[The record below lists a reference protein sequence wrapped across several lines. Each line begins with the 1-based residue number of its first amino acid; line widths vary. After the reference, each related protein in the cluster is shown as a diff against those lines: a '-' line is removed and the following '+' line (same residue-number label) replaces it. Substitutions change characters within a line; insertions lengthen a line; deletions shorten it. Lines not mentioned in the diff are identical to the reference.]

1 MVCSV
6 PQTITMQCIFCK
18 KTIPI
23 FRRLKD
29 AEFCS
34 DAHRKQYVQ
43 EQSFMA
49 MRRLVTNRGGES
61 TRVHNTSVGLKA
73 IALTTLE
80 ESRELAAEL
89 SSSAYTAALEAAHQM
104 ANVGA
109 PASGNRQGSAPAH
122 REVNYSAAPS
132 LDECPSDDL
141 LFDALSELSV
151 AFEASPEIAD
161 HTSEVVENRQASAE
175 ISLATAQSEIDECPS
190 DDLLFDALSNMN
202 FQAEPPLPA
211 PPAPAARQAKPFV
224 KGLLPTISV
233 RQHGTLDQ
241 FQQNAV
247 RGSLRLLLSKVP
259 ILFSPRIT
267 PVRLKVIS
275 RRKRGG
281 LVTFPISPKALREAH
296 HFGRTAGV
304 PVTWSARTELQLP
317 LLSLLVDSVLVAPP
331 PPLANRA
338 DLRFVNPARTS
349 IATPQLQQADLLAW
363 PEFAAA
369 IQPLG
374 LAIDGELRIPPP
386 PIAAPV
392 QSIFAIAARSI
403 VVQLDVP
410 VQSDPA
416 AMEPKLLPCNQQAEL
431 LTNLPV
437 GASGSVGFTI
447 ASRSAAS
454 AFISDV
460 AGELPFVPQSAIPS
474 PRIALESELR
484 DATPVQSIFVI
495 GARCILVPIDVPA
508 PIDCAP
514 LASKVMPC
522 DHPAQLFTELPV
534 SGSSS
539 VVFAIASRSTVC
551 LNVAE
556 EIEFVPRLA
565 VPSLSFV
572 IDSELH
578 PPPPPFAKPVQ
589 SNFVITARSIS
600 VPLKAPVPSDWTALQ
615 PVLVS
620 YDQPAEL
627 LTDLPVGGSGS
638 VVFAIA
644 GRSASFSNVVEDIP
658 FVPQLALPFLRFV
671 IDSELRPPPPPF
683 AKPMQSIFVIAARS
697 SSVQLDAPVPSDW
710 AALQQALPPCDQP
723 AELLTDLPVAE
734 SGSVVFAIAGRSAVF
749 SNVVEDIPFVP
760 QLALPSLRFVIDSE
774 LHPPPPPFA
783 KPVQGNFVIAAKEIS
798 VQLQG
803 DWAVWTPI
811 PQLLAR
817 LQFAIESDLVIPPPP
832 IAGRVHFAPTPLAS
846 DPLRLNNL
854 GSESVPFAVLVALPQ
869 RELSGLPQ
877 NLTTAQLQES
887 APRMGKTLPKQDLLA
902 EFVDFELSASMLSER
917 TTSVILPSPVL
928 AESTAQKPV
937 FPNLESKAIHLELSS
952 LVEHLRSLHT
962 ESMSLVVP
970 NSDLWTINNSKWQE
984 QAFAFGLQKIDLPQR
999 TESLVCAAAAG
1010 ASATLW
1016 GDPVSRIPN
1025 SGTSTELA
1033 FGSKWQV
1040 FASMKALEPTPRHDV
1055 ASFRDGYGQPV
1066 PFFDRATRSNR
1077 KSGADI
1083 FLARIPAPAI
1093 APELEWPEIADFLT
1107 DTSIPPFANLVALP
1121 TLKLARTSRF
1131 RLDNSLGPL
1140 QVLITPMKLNSGLSV
1155 APFVRPDKPAEEV
1168 LRQKLDEKQPSSGFS
1183 LFLLKAP
1190 ADLKW
1195 ITLSLPVILGVW
1207 LFTSA
1212 RSHQKP
1218 EVSKGPPTEIAGV
1231 SEPGDVL
1238 PEKTADK
1245 VIGSDQKI
1253 ATTPANEVEE
1263 IIATGKRVPVASGD
1277 SWDKFKQRIAYR
1289 SAVAYEDDFHS
1300 GLSQWAG
1307 RGGWAGTWGYDKTGL
1322 VRIGQLAV
1330 FSPSM
1335 SMTDYHYEV
1344 TVSLDRHS
1352 FGWIY
1357 RAMDLNNYY
1366 AARLVMTRPGPVPT
1380 VALERYAVVGGK
1392 HMKSQFIPIP
1402 LSQQV
1407 DSIFTVSMDVAGNS
1421 FTTSVQGQIVDS
1433 FSDDRFGY
1441 GGVGLFSGRGEES
1454 RVFRISLTH
1463 NNDTFG
1469 RLCAMIAPYES
1480 VTSGSSKK

>member
-1 MVCSV
+1 
-6 PQTITMQCIFCK
+6 MQCIFCK

-89 SSSAYTAALEAAHQM
+89 NSSAYTAALEAAHQM

-109 PASGNRQGSAPAH
+109 PASGNRQGSPASH
-122 REVNYSAAPS
+122 RDVDYSAAPS

-151 AFEASPEIAD
+151 AFEASPPIANL
-161 HTSEVVENRQASAE
+161 TPEVVENRQAPAE
-175 ISLATAQSEIDECPS
+175 VNLATVQPEIDECPS

-202 FQAEPPLPA
+202 FQAEPPIPP
-211 PPAPAARQAKPFV
+211 PPAAARHAQPLV
-224 KGLLPTISV
+224 KGPFPTISV

-247 RGSLRLLLSKVP
+247 RGSLRHLLSKIP

-281 LVTFPISPKALREAH
+281 LASFPISPKALREAH

-304 PVTWSARTELQLP
+304 PVTWSARTQLPLP

-331 PPLANRA
+331 PPLATRA
-338 DLRFVNPARTS
+338 DLCFVNRARTS

-363 PEFAAA
+363 PELAAA
-369 IQPLG
+369 VQSTG
-374 LAIDGELRIPPP
+374 LAMDGELRSPPP

-392 QSIFAIAARSI
+392 RSIFAIAARSM

-410 VQSDPA
+410 VQSDRA
-416 AMEPKLLPCNQQAEL
+416 AMEAKLLPWNQQTEL

-437 GASGSVGFTI
+437 GASGSVGFAI
-447 ASRSAAS
+447 APRSAAS

-460 AGELPFVPQSAIPS
+460 AGEIPFVPQSAIPS

-484 DATPVQSIFVI
+484 AAAPVQSVFVI
-495 GARCILVPIDVPA
+495 GARSILVPIEVPA
-508 PIDCAP
+508 PIDWAA
-514 LASKVMPC
+514 LESKVLPC
-522 DHPAQLFTELPV
+522 DQPAQLFTE
-534 SGSSS
+534 
-539 VVFAIASRSTVC
+539 
-551 LNVAE
+551 
-556 EIEFVPRLA
+556 
-565 VPSLSFV
+565 
-572 IDSELH
+572 
-578 PPPPPFAKPVQ
+578 
-589 SNFVITARSIS
+589 
-600 VPLKAPVPSDWTALQ
+600 
-615 PVLVS
+615 
-620 YDQPAEL
+620 
-627 LTDLPVGGSGS
+627 LPVGGSGS

-644 GRSASFSNVVEDIP
+644 GRSTVCLKVAEEIE
-658 FVPQLALPFLRFV
+658 FVPRLAVPSLRFV

-683 AKPMQSIFVIAARS
+683 AKPVLSNFVIAARSISVPLKAPVPSGWAALQPVLVSCDQPAELLTDLPVAGSGSVVFAIAGRSAIFSNVVEDIQFVPQLAVPSLRFVIDSELRPPPPPFAKPVQSNFVIAARS
-697 SSVQLDAPVPSDW
+697 SLVQLDALVPSDW
-710 AALQQALPPCDQP
+710 AALQQALLPCDQP
-723 AELLTDLPVAE
+723 AELLTDLPVAG
-734 SGSVVFAIAGRSAVF
+734 SGSVVFAIAGRSAIF
-749 SNVVEDIPFVP
+749 SNVVEDIQFVP

-783 KPVQGNFVIAAKEIS
+783 KPVQGNFVIAARDIS
-798 VQLQG
+798 VQLQS
-803 DWAVWTPI
+803 DLAIWTPI
-811 PQLLAR
+811 PQRLAR

-832 IAGRVHFAPTPLAS
+832 IAGRVYFVPTPSA
-846 DPLRLNNL
+846 
-854 GSESVPFAVLVALPQ
+854 SVPMRINNFGAESLSVAVVVALPQ
-869 RELSGLPQ
+869 REISGLPQ
-877 NLTTAQLQES
+877 NLATAQLQEKLDVAI
-887 APRMGKTLPKQDLLA
+887 APRMGKTLPKQGLLA
-902 EFVDFELSASMLSER
+902 EFVDFELSASLLSET
-917 TTSVILPSPVL
+917 TTSVVLPSPVL

-937 FPNLESKAIHLELSS
+937 YPNLESKAIHLELSS
-952 LVEHLRSLHT
+952 LVEHLRSLDS

-970 NSDLWTINNSKWQE
+970 DSDLSTVQSSKWQE

-999 TESLVCAAAAG
+999 TESFVCAAAAS

-1033 FGSKWQV
+1033 FGSNWQIS
-1040 FASMKALEPTPRHDV
+1040 AAMKALEPTPRHDV

-1066 PFFDRATRSNR
+1066 PFYDRATRSNK
-1077 KSGADI
+1077 KSGANI
-1083 FLARIPAPAI
+1083 FLARIPTPAI
-1093 APELEWPEIADFLT
+1093 APELEWPEIADSLT

-1140 QVLITPMKLNSGLSV
+1140 QVLITPIKLNSGLSV

-1168 LRQKLDEKQPSSGFS
+1168 LRQKLDAKPASSGFS
-1183 LFLLKAP
+1183 LFWLKAP

-1212 RSHQKP
+1212 RSHPKP
-1218 EVSKGPPTEIAGV
+1218 EISNTPHTEIAGV

-1277 SWDKFKQRIAYR
+1277 SWDKFKQRVAYR

-1307 RGGWAGTWGYDKTGL
+1307 RGGWASTWGYDKTGL

-1330 FSPSM
+1330 YSPSM
-1335 SMTDYHYEV
+1335 SMTDYRYEV

-1380 VALERYAVVGGK
+1380 VSLERYAVIGGK

>member
-61 TRVHNTSVGLKA
+61 TRVHNPSGGLKA

-80 ESRELAAEL
+80 ESRELGAEL
-89 SSSAYTAALEAAHQM
+89 NSSAYTATLEAAHQM

-109 PASGNRQGSAPAH
+109 PASGNRQGS
-122 REVNYSAAPS
+122 SAAPS

-151 AFEASPEIAD
+151 AFEASPQIED
-161 HTSEVVENRQASAE
+161 HAPEVVESRQARAE
-175 ISLATAQSEIDECPS
+175 VSLATAQPEIDECPS

-202 FQAEPPLPA
+202 FQAEPPLP
-211 PPAPAARQAKPFV
+211 PPPAARHAQPLV
-224 KGLLPTISV
+224 KGPLPTISV

-247 RGSLRLLLSKVP
+247 RGSLRHLLSRVP

-267 PVRLKVIS
+267 AVRLKVIS

-281 LVTFPISPKALREAH
+281 LATFPISPKALREAH

-304 PVTWSARTELQLP
+304 PVTWSARTQLQLP
-317 LLSLLVDSVLVAPP
+317 LLSLLVDSVLAAPP
-331 PPLANRA
+331 PPLATRA
-338 DLRFVNPARTS
+338 NLCFVNPARTS
-349 IATPQLQQADLLAW
+349 IVALELQQADFQAW
-363 PEFAAA
+363 PELAAA
-369 IQPLG
+369 IQALG
-374 LAIDGELRIPPP
+374 LAIDGELRSPPP
-386 PIAAPV
+386 PVAAPV
-392 QSIFAIAARSI
+392 QSIFAISARSI

-410 VQSDPA
+410 VQGDRA
-416 AMEPKLLPCNQQAEL
+416 AMEAKLLPCNQQVEL
-431 LTNLPV
+431 QTNLPV
-437 GASGSVGFTI
+437 GKSGPVVFTI
-447 ASRSAAS
+447 APRSAVS

-460 AGELPFVPQSAIPS
+460 AGEMPFVPQSAVPS
-474 PRIALESELR
+474 PQIALESELR
-484 DATPVQSIFVI
+484 AAAPVQSNFVI
-495 GARCILVPIDVPA
+495 GARSILVPVDVPV
-508 PIDCAP
+508 PIDW
-514 LASKVMPC
+514 ASIESKLLPC
-522 DHPAQLFTELPV
+522 DQQTELLTNLKAGE
-534 SGSSS
+534 SRC
-539 VVFAIASRSTVC
+539 VVFAIAGRSAVSSK
-551 LNVAE
+551 VVE
-556 EIEFVPRLA
+556 EIQFAPQLA
-565 VPSLSFV
+565 VPSLRFT
-572 IDSELH
+572 IASELRS
-578 PPPPPFAKPVQ
+578 PPPPFAKPVQ
-589 SNFVITARSIS
+589 ANFVIAARSIS
-600 VPLKAPVPSDWTALQ
+600 VPLKAPVPSDWAALE

-620 YDQPAEL
+620 
-627 LTDLPVGGSGS
+627 
-638 VVFAIA
+638 
-644 GRSASFSNVVEDIP
+644 
-658 FVPQLALPFLRFV
+658 
-671 IDSELRPPPPPF
+671 
-683 AKPMQSIFVIAARS
+683 
-697 SSVQLDAPVPSDW
+697 
-710 AALQQALPPCDQP
+710 CDQP
-723 AELLTDLPVAE
+723 AELLTDLKVGE
-734 SGSVVFAIAGRSAVF
+734 SRCVVFAIAGRSAIF
-749 SNVVEDIPFVP
+749 SIVAEDIQFVP

-783 KPVQGNFVIAAKEIS
+783 KPVQGNFVIAARGIL
-798 VQLQG
+798 VQLQS
-803 DWAVWTPI
+803 DLAVWSPI
-811 PQLLAR
+811 YASKTHQNVAFELLKAAFDTTFAPFLGLSGVDFVPFLNQTRPAVCCFPDVEPAIWTAIPERLSR
-817 LQFAIESDLVIPPPP
+817 LQFAIESDLVIPPPLM
-832 IAGRVHFAPTPLAS
+832 AGRVHFVPTPLAS
-846 DPLRLNNL
+846 DPVRLNIL

-869 RELSGLPQ
+869 RELSGLRP
-877 NLTTAQLQES
+877 NLTTAQLQEIAS
-887 APRMGKTLPKQDLLA
+887 RMGKTLPKQDLLA
-902 EFVDFELSASMLSER
+902 EFVAFEFPPCLLSDTAS
-917 TTSVILPSPVL
+917 SVVLPSPVL
-928 AESTAQKPV
+928 AESSAQKPV
-937 FPNLESKAIHLELSS
+937 YLNLESKAFHRELSS
-952 LVEHLRSLHT
+952 LVEHLRSLDT

-970 NSDLWTINNSKWQE
+970 DSELSTIQNSQWQE
-984 QAFAFGLQKIDLPQR
+984 QGFANILQTVDLPQR

-1010 ASATLW
+1010 AALW
-1016 GDPVSRIPN
+1016 GNVFSRIPG

-1033 FGSKWQV
+1033 FNWQIS
-1040 FASMKALEPTPRHDV
+1040 ASMKALEPTPRHDV
-1055 ASFRDGYGQPV
+1055 ASFREGYGQPI
-1066 PFFDRATRSNR
+1066 PFYDRATRTNK

-1083 FLARIPAPAI
+1083 FLARIPTPAI
-1093 APELEWPEIADFLT
+1093 APELEWPQIAESLT

-1131 RLDNSLGPL
+1131 RLDNTLGPL
-1140 QVLITPMKLNSGLSV
+1140 QVLITPLQLNSGLSV
-1155 APFVRPDKPAEEV
+1155 APFALPDKPAEEA
-1168 LRQKLDEKQPSSGFS
+1168 LRQKLDAKQPSSGFS
-1183 LFLLKAP
+1183 LFWLKAP

-1212 RSHQKP
+1212 RSHPKP
-1218 EVSKGPPTEIAGV
+1218 EISNVSHTEIAGV

-1245 VIGSDQKI
+1245 VIGSDQEI

-1307 RGGWAGTWGYDKTGL
+1307 RGNWAGTWGYDKTGL

-1330 FSPSM
+1330 YSPSM
-1335 SMTDYHYEV
+1335 SMTDYRYEV

-1421 FTTSVQGQIVDS
+1421 FTTSVQGQVVDS